1 MSKGRVILIGV
12 DTDVARTLRVYLE
25 GYQFAVQ
32 VVAKGS
38 EALTACRQ
46 SLPNVVILD
55 PHLPDAD
62 GYDLCKRLRAD
73 ERVGHNLIMAL
84 LFAGDRQA
92 KLAALDAGADDV
104 ITHPVDIEEL
114 RLKIEAALRY

>member
-12 DTDVARTLRVYLE
+12 DADVARTLRVYLE
-25 GYQFAVQ
+25 GYQFEVQ
-32 VVAKGS
+32 VVAKGG
-38 EALTACRQ
+38 EALTVCRQ

-55 PHLPDAD
+55 PQLPDTD
-62 GYDLCKRLRAD
+62 GYGLCKRLRAD
-73 ERVGHNLIMAL
+73 ERVGNNLIMAL

>member
-25 GYQFAVQ
+25 GYQFSVQ
-32 VVAKGS
+32 VIAKGG
-38 EALTACRQ
+38 EALAACRQ

-62 GYDLCKRLRAD
+62 GYDLCQRLRAD
-73 ERVGHNLIMAL
+73 ERIGNNLIMAL

-114 RLKIEAALRY
+114 RLKIEAALRH

>member
-12 DTDVARTLRVYLE
+12 DPDVARTLRVYLE

-32 VVAKGS
+32 VINKGS
-38 EALTACRQ
+38 EALTVCRQ

-55 PHLPDAD
+55 PQLPDGD
-62 GYDLCKRLRAD
+62 GYELCQRLRAD
-73 ERVGHNLIMAL
+73 ERIGNNLIMAL

>member
-32 VVAKGS
+32 VIAKGS
-38 EALTACRQ
+38 EALTVCRQ

-55 PHLPDAD
+55 PNLPDAN
-62 GYDLCKRLRAD
+62 GYELCQRLRAD
-73 ERVGHNLIMAL
+73 ERVGNNLIMAL

-114 RLKIEAALRY
+114 RLKIEAALKY

>member
-25 GYQFAVQ
+25 GYQFTVQ
-32 VVAKGS
+32 VVAKGG
-38 EALTACRQ
+38 EALTVCRQ

-55 PHLPDAD
+55 PDLPDAD
-62 GYDLCKRLRAD
+62 GYDLCQRLRAD
-73 ERVGHNLIMAL
+73 ERVGNNLIMAL
-84 LFAGDRQA
+84 LFAGDRKA

-114 RLKIEAALRY
+114 RLKIEAALRR

>member
-25 GYQFAVQ
+25 GYQFEVQ
-32 VVAKGS
+32 VVAKGG
-38 EALTACRQ
+38 EALTVCRQ

-55 PHLPDAD
+55 PDLPDAD

-73 ERVGHNLIMAL
+73 ERVGNNLIMAL

>member
-25 GYQFAVQ
+25 GYQFEVQ
-32 VVAKGS
+32 VITKGS
-38 EALTACRQ
+38 EALTICRQ

-55 PHLPDAD
+55 PNLPDAN
-62 GYDLCKRLRAD
+62 GYELCQRLRAD
-73 ERVGHNLIMAL
+73 ERVGNNLIMAL

-114 RLKIEAALRY
+114 RLKIEAALKY

>member
-25 GYQFAVQ
+25 GYQFSVQ
-32 VVAKGS
+32 VIAKGS
-38 EALTACRQ
+38 EALTVCRQ

-55 PHLPDAD
+55 PNLPDAN
-62 GYDLCKRLRAD
+62 GYELCQRLRAD
-73 ERVGHNLIMAL
+73 ERVGNNLIMAL

>member
-25 GYQFAVQ
+25 GYQFSVQ
-32 VVAKGS
+32 VVAKGG
-38 EALTACRQ
+38 EALTVCRQ

-55 PHLPDAD
+55 PDLPDAD
-62 GYDLCKRLRAD
+62 GYDLCQRLRAD
-73 ERVGHNLIMAL
+73 ERVGNNLIMAL

-114 RLKIEAALRY
+114 RLKIEAALRH